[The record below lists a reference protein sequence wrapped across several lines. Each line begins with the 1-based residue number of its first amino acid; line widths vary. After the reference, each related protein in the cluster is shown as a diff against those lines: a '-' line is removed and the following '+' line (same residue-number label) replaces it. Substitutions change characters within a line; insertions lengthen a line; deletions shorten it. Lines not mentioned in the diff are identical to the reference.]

1 MKIQKLVISNVG
13 IIGSETIEFNK
24 PLNLFYGDVRQGK
37 TTILNAIKWCFGG
50 GFPDDIIKHGEKK
63 ASIELHFDK
72 TYILRKFRKDKHGV
86 TKAEKIEFIDENGE
100 AVDKPVAAIEK
111 FLNPFLLNQNHLI
124 DMNEPS
130 RKRFFVELFGIDTDI
145 IDKKLV
151 EVEQGAK
158 ELRIKIG
165 AYGDVSVEKMES
177 VNLDILRAA
186 KQEIVDSFEEIYNDI
201 YTFNERGRKIN
212 EARGRGQKEIEELK
226 RKIEED
232 EKWLKDNSE
241 ITLKEIPSQP
251 DTSEIEQKINE
262 GIEHNVKYEQ
272 YLKDRGQASL
282 KAADQDELSEIEES
296 VRDLRKDKASCL
308 SDVNDK
314 CTIKGLSFDDS
325 GNFEFEETTAGM
337 LSTSQLMRL
346 SSELS
351 KLYPEGFGIE
361 LIDRGESIGKDIFL
375 FVDKAKEGKK
385 TILATIVGERPAE
398 VPADIGVFVVDN
410 GEIK

>member
-1 MKIQKLVISNVG
+1 MKIQKLVISNIG
-13 IIGSETIEFNK
+13 IIGNETVEINK

-86 TKAEKIEFIDENGE
+86 TKAEKIEFVDENGE
-100 AVDKPVAAIEK
+100 VADKPVAAIEK

-130 RKRFFVELFGIDTDI
+130 RKRFFMELFGIDTET
-145 IDKKLV
+145 IDKELSTG
-151 EVEQGAK
+151 EQSAK
-158 ELRIKIG
+158 ELRTKIG
-165 AYGDVSVEKMES
+165 AYGDISTEKMEPI
-177 VNLDILRAA
+177 NLNALRSS

-201 YTFNERGRKIN
+201 YTFNEKGRKIN
-212 EARGRGQKEIEELK
+212 EARDRGQKEIEELK

-232 EKWLKDNSE
+232 EKWLKDNPGVV
-241 ITLKEIPSQP
+241 LKGIPSQP

-272 YLKDRGQASL
+272 YLKDKGQASL

-296 VRDLRKDKASCL
+296 IRDLRKDKASRL

-314 CTIKGLSFDDS
+314 CTIKGLAFDDF

-385 TILATIVGERPAE
+385 TILATIVGEKPAE